1 MLSHEDNEVLARIGP
16 GTLMG
21 DVFRQYWLPLL
32 LSTELSEPDG
42 PPLRVRVLGED
53 LVAFRDSH
61 GSVGLL
67 DVNCAHRGASLFFGR
82 NEECGLRCVYHG
94 WKYDVDGRCVDMPN
108 EPADSN
114 FKEKVHQRA
123 YPCRE
128 RNGLIWTYMGPL
140 AEPPGLPALEWNMV
154 PEGQRYMSKRYEQC
168 NWAQALEGGI
178 DSSHSSFL
186 HSKLNTDEYTGDQR
200 KGFLIKDRDKHPR
213 FEVVDTEY
221 GELVAARRT
230 VDDEQYYWR
239 ITQFLMPA
247 YTMLPPYGQEP
258 MSSHFWL
265 PIDDVATMAW
275 TITWHP
281 TRALDEAEMERM
293 TGGWGLHVGL
303 DMLQRGDPARPGSE
317 WQPVACL
324 ENDYMIDWEAQKTEV
339 FSGLPW
345 VAMQDQALQES
356 MGPVYDRTREHLGVS
371 DAGIIQ
377 VRRRWLQAA
386 HDLRQRGVTPPGAG
400 RPEAYHVRAAA
411 VILPQAAVWVE
422 AAAENLTAR
431 EGTLIPSA

>member
-1 MLSHEDNEVLARIGP
+1 MLSQEDNELLARIGP
-16 GTLMG
+16 GTMMG

-32 LSTELSEPDG
+32 LSSELPERDG
-42 PPLRVRVLGED
+42 PPLRVRALGED
-53 LVAFRDSH
+53 LVAFRDSD
-61 GSVGLL
+61 GAIGLL
-67 DVNCAHRGASLFFGR
+67 AANCPHRGASLFFGR

-94 WKYDVDGRCVDMPN
+94 WKFDVAGRCVDMPN
-108 EPADSN
+108 EPPESN
-114 FKEKVHQRA
+114 FKDKVHQRA

-140 AEPPGLPALEWNMV
+140 SDPPDLPALEWNMV
-154 PEGQRYMSKRYEQC
+154 PQGQCYMSKRYESC

-178 DSSHSSFL
+178 DSSHSGFL
-186 HSKLNTDEYTGDQR
+186 HSRLVDDYDDGHR
-200 KGFLIKDRDKHPR
+200 RGMRVKDLDKHPR

-230 VDDEQYYWR
+230 VDEASYYWR

-247 YTMLPPYGQEP
+247 YTMLPPYSSEP

-265 PIDDVATMAW
+265 PIDDVTTMAW

-281 TRALDEAEMERM
+281 TRDLNDEELQRM
-293 TGGWGLHVGL
+293 REGWGLHVGL
-303 DMLQRGDPARPGSE
+303 DMLGKGDPARPGSE
-317 WQPVACL
+317 WQPIARE
-324 ENDYMIDWEAQKTEV
+324 ENDYLIDRDKEKTEV

-345 VAMQDQALQES
+345 IAIQDQALQES

-371 DAGIIQ
+371 DTGIIQ

-386 HDLRQRGVTPPGAG
+386 RELRQRGVTPPGALQ
-400 RPEAYHVRAAA
+400 PETYHVRAAA
-411 VILPQAAVWVE
+411 VILPREAVWVE
-422 AAAENLTAR
+422 AAAENLSAR
-431 EGTLIPSA
+431 EGVLLPSA